1 MVQLV
6 TSPAKTGV
14 SGLRRRLQRLML
26 VLAAVAGMANAAQA
40 QDIEINDTNFP
51 NENFRTHVKQYDTD
65 SDGSLS
71 DKEIAAV
78 TSIDVSTQTIT
89 DLKGIEH
96 FTALT
101 ELSCY
106 NNQLTELDVSK
117 NTALTDLWCD
127 NNQLTALDLSANTA
141 LTKLWCA
148 NNQLTALDVSTNT
161 ALTQLSCYRNQLSTF
176 DVSNNTAL
184 TELSCD
190 HNQLTTLDLSA
201 NTALTR
207 LSCVGNQ
214 LTALDLSANTALI
227 FLACQFNQL
236 STLNV
241 SNCTVLRF
249 LYCLD
254 NQLSTLDVSKNTALW
269 DLSCDHN
276 QLTALDVSNC
286 TALTQLECYDN
297 QLTALNVSANTAL
310 TDLYCNNN
318 QLPTLDVSNCTALKQ
333 LYCDNNLLTTL
344 DVSANTALTRL
355 DCYNNQLTVLD
366 VSTKNTALTTLICC
380 YNQLTALNV
389 SANTAL
395 TELYCFG
402 NQIQADEM
410 LALVN
415 SLPTVTS
422 GGFYVVDT
430 QNGSEGNVITKA
442 QVAIAQSKGWTVYDL
457 DFKGG
462 TAVEYAGVE
471 EYVLTLGVPTNG
483 TLTAT
488 PNGSVG
494 EGTAVIITATPD
506 EGYKLKTLKAYKTGD
521 ESQTVAIS
529 ENKFTMPA
537 HDVTVEAEFEAIT
550 YTLTYAA
557 GAGGTIQGSATQTVA
572 HGQSGTEVEAKPN
585 EGYKFVKWSDGRT
598 TAKRTDYNVQ
608 GNLTVTAE
616 FEKSNTTGLLDTKFD
631 ALSVYPNPT
640 TGQLWVS
647 VPEHAEGT
655 AAEVLVYNAAGQL
668 LQRVAARAASTG
680 SAASRLSID
689 LSAYP
694 AGVYLISV
702 GNAVAKVVKQ

>member
-1 MVQLV
+1 MKICRIFTVILLFCCLKLNIYGTV
-6 TSPAKTGV
+6 SYPPPLTKSGV

-40 QDIEINDTNFP
+40 QYIEINDTNFP
-51 NENFRTHVKQYDTD
+51 DVNFRTHVKQYDTD

-78 TSIDVSTQTIT
+78 TSIDVSTQIIT
-89 DLKGIEH
+89 GLKGIEH

-127 NNQLTALDLSANTA
+127 NNQLTALDVSANTA

-148 NNQLTALDVSTNT
+148 NNQLTALDLSANT
-161 ALTQLSCYRNQLSTF
+161 ALTKFICGYNQLSTL

-184 TELSCD
+184 TELSCN
-190 HNQLTTLDLSA
+190 HNQLTTLDLLA

-207 LSCVGNQ
+207 LSCTSNQ
-214 LTALDLSANTALI
+214 LTVLDVSANTALI
-227 FLACQFNQL
+227 SLSCQFNQL

-241 SNCTVLRF
+241 SANTALRF

-254 NQLSTLDVSKNTALW
+254 NQLTVLDVSKNTVLTT
-269 DLSCDHN
+269 LICVNN
-276 QLTALDVSNC
+276 QLTALD
-286 TALTQLECYDN
+286 
-297 QLTALNVSANTAL
+297 
-310 TDLYCNNN
+310 
-318 QLPTLDVSNCTALKQ
+318 
-333 LYCDNNLLTTL
+333 
-344 DVSANTALTRL
+344 
-355 DCYNNQLTVLD
+355 
-366 VSTKNTALTTLICC
+366 
-380 YNQLTALNV
+380 V

-402 NQIQADEM
+402 NQIRADEM

-415 SLPTVTS
+415 SLPTVTN
-422 GGFYVVDT
+422 GEFYVVDT
-430 QNGSEGNVITKA
+430 QDSDEGNVITKA

-457 DFKGG
+457 DYKGG
-462 TAVEYAGVE
+462 NAVEYAGVE
-471 EYVLTLGVPTNG
+471 EYVLTLGIPTNG

-494 EGTAVIITATPD
+494 EGTAIILTATPD
-506 EGYKLKTLKAYKTGD
+506 EGYMLKTLKAYKTDD

-550 YTLTYAA
+550 YTLTYTA

-598 TAKRTDYNVQ
+598 TAKRTDSNVQ
-608 GNLTVTAE
+608 GNLSVTAE
-616 FEKSNTTGLLDTKFD
+616 FEKNATTGLFDAKFE

-647 VPEHAEGT
+647 VPELAEST

-668 LQRVAARAASTG
+668 LQRVAAHGASTG

-689 LSAYP
+689 LSGYP
-694 AGVYLISV
+694 AGVYIISV
-702 GNAVAKVVKQ
+702 GNAVAKVMKQ

>member
-1 MVQLV
+1 
-6 TSPAKTGV
+6 
-14 SGLRRRLQRLML
+14 ML
-26 VLAAVAGMANAAQA
+26 VLTAVAGMANAAQA
-40 QDIEINDTNFP
+40 QYIEINDTNFP
-51 NENFRTHVKQYDTD
+51 DANFRTHVKQYDTD
-65 SDGSLS
+65 SDGFLGS
-71 DKEIAAV
+71 DEIAAV
-78 TSIDVSTQTIT
+78 TSIDVSSQNIA

-127 NNQLTALDLSANTA
+127 NNQLTALDVSANTA
-141 LTKLWCA
+141 LTKF
-148 NNQLTALDVSTNT
+148 
-161 ALTQLSCYRNQLSTF
+161 SCGYNQLST
-176 DVSNNTAL
+176 
-184 TELSCD
+184 
-190 HNQLTTLDLSA
+190 LDLLA

-207 LSCVGNQ
+207 LSCTSNQ
-214 LTALDLSANTALI
+214 LTVLDVSANTALI
-227 FLACQFNQL
+227 SLSCQFNQL

-241 SNCTVLRF
+241 SANTALRF

-254 NQLSTLDVSKNTALW
+254 NQLTT
-269 DLSCDHN
+269 
-276 QLTALDVSNC
+276 LDVSNC
-286 TALTQLECYDN
+286 TALEKLECYDN

-310 TDLYCNNN
+310 TDLYCYNN

-333 LYCDNNLLTTL
+333 LYCDNNQLTAL

-355 DCYNNQLTVLD
+355 DCWNNQLTVLD
-366 VSTKNTALTTLICC
+366 VSK
-380 YNQLTALNV
+380 
-389 SANTAL
+389 NTAL
-395 TELYCFG
+395 TELICAINQLTALDVSANTTLTTLYCFN

-415 SLPTVTS
+415 SLPTVT
-422 GGFYVVDT
+422 GGEFYVVDT
-430 QNGSEGNVITKA
+430 QDSDEGNVITKA

-457 DFKGG
+457 DYKGG
-462 TAVEYAGVE
+462 NAVEYAGVE
-471 EYVLTLGVPTNG
+471 EYVLTLGIPTNG

-494 EGTAVIITATPD
+494 EGTAVILTATPD

-529 ENKFTMPA
+529 ENKFAMPA

-550 YTLTYAA
+550 YTLTYTA
-557 GAGGTIQGSATQTVA
+557 GAGGTIQGSATQTVQY
-572 HGQSGTEVEAKPN
+572 GQSGTEVEAKPN

-598 TAKRTDYNVQ
+598 TAKRTDSNVQ
-608 GNLTVTAE
+608 ANLSVTAE
-616 FEKSNTTGLLDTKFD
+616 FEKSSTTGLFDTQLD

-640 TGQLWVS
+640 TGQLWAS
-647 VPEHAEGT
+647 VPELAEGT

-689 LSAYP
+689 LSGYP
-694 AGVYLISV
+694 AGMYIIRV

>member
-6 TSPAKTGV
+6 TPPPTKSGV
-14 SGLRRRLQRLML
+14 SGLRRRLQRLII

-65 SDGSLS
+65 SDGFLS

-117 NTALTDLWCD
+117 NTALTDLNCAY
-127 NNQLTALDLSANTA
+127 NQLTTL
-141 LTKLWCA
+141 
-148 NNQLTALDVSTNT
+148 
-161 ALTQLSCYRNQLSTF
+161 

-184 TELSCD
+184 TLLYCGN
-190 HNQLTTLDLSA
+190 NQLTTLDVSANTALTRLDCWNNQLTTLDVSA

-207 LSCVGNQ
+207 LSCNSNQ
-214 LTALDLSANTALI
+214 LTVLDVSANTALI
-227 FLACQFNQL
+227 SLSCQFNQL

-241 SNCTVLRF
+241 SNCTALRF
-249 LYCLD
+249 LYCLN
-254 NQLSTLDVSKNTALW
+254 NQLTTLDVSNCTALTE
-269 DLSCDHN
+269 LSCDGN

-286 TALTQLECYDN
+286 TALKQLECNDN
-297 QLTALNVSANTAL
+297 QLTALNVSANIAL
-310 TDLYCNNN
+310 TDLYCYNN
-318 QLPTLDVSNCTALKQ
+318 QLSTLDVSNCTALKQ
-333 LYCDNNLLTTL
+333 LYCDDNQLTTL

-366 VSTKNTALTTLICC
+366 VSKNTALTTLICVN
-380 YNQLTALNV
+380 NQLTALDV

-415 SLPTVTS
+415 SLPTVTN
-422 GGFYVVDT
+422 GEFYVVDT
-430 QNGSEGNVITKA
+430 QDSNEGNVITKA
-442 QVAIAQSKGWTVYDL
+442 QVAIAQSKGWTVYDI
-457 DFKGG
+457 DVKGQ

-471 EYVLTLGVPTNG
+471 EYVLTLGIPTNG

-488 PNGSVG
+488 PNGNIT
-494 EGTAVIITATPD
+494 EGTEVTLTATPD
-506 EGYKLKTLKAYKTGD
+506 EGYKFKTLKAYKTGD

-537 HDVTVEAEFEAIT
+537 YDVTVEAEFEAIT

-608 GNLTVTAE
+608 ANLSVTAE
-616 FEKSNTTGLLDTKFD
+616 FEKSSTTGLFDTQLD

-640 TGQLWVS
+640 AGQLWVS
-647 VPEHAEGT
+647 VSELAEGT

-689 LSAYP
+689 LSGYP
-694 AGVYLISV
+694 VGVYIISV

>member
-276 QLTALDVSNC
+276 QLTA
-286 TALTQLECYDN
+286 
-297 QLTALNVSANTAL
+297 
-310 TDLYCNNN
+310 
-318 QLPTLDVSNCTALKQ
+318 LDVSNCTALKQ